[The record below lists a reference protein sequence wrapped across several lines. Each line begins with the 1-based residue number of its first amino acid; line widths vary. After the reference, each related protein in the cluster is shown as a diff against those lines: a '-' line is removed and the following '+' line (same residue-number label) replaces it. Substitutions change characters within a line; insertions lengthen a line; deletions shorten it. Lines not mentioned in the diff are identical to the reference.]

1 MGVTFVILSKMKS
14 SFWFLYK
21 LLQSVRM
28 FSLFIF
34 FLGGG
39 SGGNIE
45 SLIKLNEPINSIL
58 FQLVGNAQEFCCY
71 WNGPAWFILNAITD
85 LC

>member
-1 MGVTFVILSKMKS
+1 MGVTFLILSKMKS

-28 FSLFIF
+28 FSLVFFCF

-39 SGGNIE
+39 SGGNIDI
-45 SLIKLNEPINSIL
+45 LIKLNEPINSIL
-58 FQLVGNAQEFCCY
+58 FQLVGNAQEFCSTEMVLH
-71 WNGPAWFILNAITD
+71 GLF
-85 LC
+85 

>member
-1 MGVTFVILSKMKS
+1 MGVTFLILSKMKS

-39 SGGNIE
+39 GGNIE

-58 FQLVGNAQEFCCY
+58 FQLVGNAQEFCSIEMVLH
-71 WNGPAWFILNAITD
+71 GLF
-85 LC
+85 

>member
-1 MGVTFVILSKMKS
+1 
-14 SFWFLYK
+14 
-21 LLQSVRM
+21 M

-34 FLGGG
+34 GGGG

-58 FQLVGNAQEFCCY
+58 FQLVGNAQEFCSIEMVLH
-71 WNGPAWFILNAITD
+71 GLF
-85 LC
+85 